1 MLARTALSTTSAL
14 TLLLVGCSG
23 GSSTGSGSPEAGGHP
38 DAPSHKEAASSDREP
53 IADARGGDAG
63 DAAPEAKAPADS
75 ASGVDS
81 AGAAVGPCA
90 SCTAGMCP
98 TELEACAMSPEC
110 TNGIVAFNSCFT
122 APSLGAS
129 CGATFATQGSA
140 AATIWACMSTMC
152 KSTCL

>member
-1 MLARTALSTTSAL
+1 MLERMALLATSAV
-14 TLLLVGCSG
+14 TCALLGCSG
-23 GSSTGSGSPEAGGHP
+23 GSPPPGGAPEGGEHA
-38 DAPSHKEAASSDREP
+38 DARSHKEAASSDRGPMAE
-53 IADARGGDAG
+53 ASGGDAG
-63 DAAPEAKAPADS
+63 DAPHGEAGVD
-75 ASGVDS
+75 ASG
-81 AGAAVGPCA
+81 AGSGPCA

-98 TELEACAMSPEC
+98 TALEACALSSDC

-140 AATIWACMSTMC
+140 ASAIWACMAMKC

>member
-1 MLARTALSTTSAL
+1 MLARTALFAASAL

-23 GSSTGSGSPEAGGHP
+23 GGSAGGGSPEAGGHA

-53 IADARGGDAG
+53 LPDASGGDGG
-63 DAAPEAKAPADS
+63 DAAPEAKARADS
-75 ASGVDS
+75 APSVDS
-81 AGAAVGPCA
+81 EGAGVGPCA

-98 TELEACAMSPEC
+98 TELEACAMSSEC

-122 APSLGAS
+122 APSLGTS

-140 AATIWACMSTMC
+140 AGAIWACMSTKC